1 MRMAKTSIIQARVE
15 PELKEEGEAVLKQ
28 IGLSTSEL
36 LTMTFRQ
43 LVMRQGLPFDA
54 RIPNEE
60 TIAALN
66 EPREKMKSF
75 GSTGELFAD
84 LEKQANED

>member
-1 MRMAKTSIIQARVE
+1 M
-15 PELKEEGEAVLKQ
+15 LKQ

-54 RIPNEE
+54 RIANEE
-60 TIAALN
+60 TIAAMN
-66 EPREKMKSF
+66 NPREQMKSF
-75 GSTGELFAD
+75 SSMEELFAD
-84 LEKQANED
+84 LEK